1 MSFFQQSK
9 IVWVK
14 IQCPL
19 KLTQQSKRQQKYKS
33 NIAKCKYTM
42 FQSTF
47 YSQSSHSR
55 NSITIT
61 YGQDATF

>member
-42 FQSTF
+42 FQPSTLNRVI
-47 YSQSSHSR
+47 QE
-55 NSITIT
+55 T
-61 YGQDATF
+61 A